1 MVVNR
6 QKANEHY
13 NSFEICKECDKYRRI
28 FTHVQKN
35 ETKLFL
41 NNLNYLFGNESMNT
55 KTLRLADS
63 AEPQEVF
70 TNVLSTKEK
79 REEKRKG
86 NMT

>member
-1 MVVNR
+1 MINT
-6 QKANEHY
+6 E
-13 NSFEICKECDKYRRI
+13 RI

-55 KTLRLADS
+55 KTLRLTDS

-79 REEKRKG
+79 MGGKTKRKYDIL
-86 NMT
+86 NLLSQKQAKIESDSNLD